1 MSHPDEG
8 LIHAWLD
15 GELDAAESARIES
28 LVKSDPAW
36 AAAAAEA
43 RGLIAATSRI
53 VSALDDVPANVIPAA
68 RAAEPRTDA
77 KVFPRATKP
86 RGTPWWALRAAAVLV
101 VVAGTVVVMRNAT
114 PGAVEA
120 GAGLATSAADLKDSA
135 VAPLAAA
142 PAPGASSAARPAPS
156 VASSADRPAGSRV
169 AEQVAAAPLAAPS
182 RRDAA
187 TNRAAAAEADVARQL
202 ATEEKAKESES
213 AKLPVAGATAPASVP
228 ASVPAAE
235 RRALGFAA
243 KTMEDVSAAE
253 RCFREPVVANS
264 RELGVMH
271 RVRVGADSVARGA
284 EERLDRARVPADSA
298 SRGVE
303 ARPRARAEASA
314 EMARRVS
321 VSMRVRGD
329 TLIIVGAD
337 GSTMRALRV
346 SCPSP

>member
-15 GELDAAESARIES
+15 GELDAAESARIEG
-28 LVKSDPAW
+28 LVRSDPAW

-53 VSALDDVPANVIPAA
+53 VSALDDVPAGVIPAA
-68 RAAEPRTDA
+68 RAAEPRVDA
-77 KVFPRATKP
+77 KVIPLAAKP

-101 VVAGTVVVMRNAT
+101 VVAGTVAVLRNGTPEVVES
-114 PGAVEA
+114 GAR
-120 GAGLATSAADLKDSA
+120 LATSALDLKDSA

-142 PAPGASSAARPAPS
+142 P
-156 VASSADRPAGSRV
+156 
-169 AEQVAAAPLAAPS
+169 LAAPS

-187 TNRAAAAEADVARQL
+187 MNRAAAAEVDVARQL
-202 ATEEKAKESES
+202 ATEEKAKEAES
-213 AKLPVAGATAPASVP
+213 AKLSRAGAAAPAS
-228 ASVPAAE
+228 ASAAE
-235 RRALGFAA
+235 RRVLGFAA
-243 KTMEDVSAAE
+243 KAMEDVSAAE

-337 GSTMRALRV
+337 GSTVRALRV